1 MSITST
7 ALHHKYTH
15 SIEMMLLNAKVN
27 LPYYGEFNLH
37 VNYFSRPNDPSLPTA
52 GVNVTSKG
60 MNHYYNPA
68 FLDGLTQEQVNFL
81 MLHETFHLL
90 LNHPRRTRMGGYDH
104 KLSNI
109 AQDMIINQILVQDI
123 KPDFIDIPKD
133 EFGRNTALFIPKEYE
148 GEWVYEI
155 LYDYLRERKE
165 EFEKRKEKKEDNKIF
180 AELFV
185 QKNRPTPVEVS
196 ANFAGQHNSFA
207 NILEANSKEEY
218 EKYILNFTRKVL
230 TSLNNGMEVKLI
242 GHTSGIVPV
251 GETAPDYNQKLSER
265 RAEMFKN
272 AVLENI
278 DSYMDVYALCLA
290 IIEHEKNTLNEQ
302 QKLDYIIKYEEITN
316 ATTKKQREVQL
327 KRVTEGQEGNRIE
340 MLFQEYRFTE
350 LNKLDEA
357 TLKSLVLSKGLQIP
371 NIAQEKAKFVGLGQN
386 LLITEGKGDTER
398 IIENEDDGQPAIL
411 RNEVASLPQ
420 YATFRNLTDSEKKQA
435 INRRVE
441 YKFDDSQ
448 DDNQGGG
455 SSPQSENQGNR
466 DGYGQNGKNGQE
478 GHSMDSIFE
487 GMGKN
492 DGQFMDSHMADD
504 IPEELR
510 EQMVKDIQEK
520 LKARGLSS
528 GDIEK
533 TLEKLQKKKKDYL
546 KEIKRGVSFI
556 KGHVKVETITRP
568 NRKGISGLKG
578 KKKLG
583 AKINCIMDTSGSMG
597 GYFEKALSFIFRSDI
612 EINLIMCDTDVK
624 SVDNIKSMKD
634 LKKAVIKGLGGTTM
648 QPAFDLVAEKYNNLN
663 TLLLTDGF
671 TDSLDLAKLKG
682 KVLILSNES
691 ECPIRSKPAKG
702 LKQIIIKDFD

>member
-1 MSITST
+1 MSSST
-7 ALHHKYTH
+7 ELHHKYTH
-15 SIEMMLLNAKVN
+15 SIEMMLLNSKVN

-68 FLDGLTQEQVNFL
+68 FLDSLTQEAVNFL

-90 LNHPRRTRMGGYDH
+90 LNHPRRTRMGGFDH

-109 AQDMIINQILVQDI
+109 AQDMIINQILVESI

-133 EFGRNTALFIPKEYE
+133 EFGRNIALFIPKDYE
-148 GEWVYEI
+148 DEWVFEI
-155 LYDYLRERKE
+155 LYDKLREKKE

-180 AELFV
+180 AELYV
-185 QKNRPTPVEVS
+185 QKNRPTTVEVS
-196 ANFAGQHNSFA
+196 SNYTGQHLAFT
-207 NILEANSKEEY
+207 NILDAHSKEEY
-218 EKYILNFTRKVL
+218 DKYITNFVRKVL
-230 TSLNNGMEVKLI
+230 TSLNNGMSVALI
-242 GHTSGIVPV
+242 GHTSNIMPV
-251 GETAPDYNQKLSER
+251 GETDLAYNQKLSER
-265 RAEMFKN
+265 RAEIFKN
-272 AVLENI
+272 AIIENI
-278 DSYMDVYALCLA
+278 DGYMDVYALCLS
-290 IIEHEKNTLNEQ
+290 IIQHEDNTLTEKE
-302 QKLDYIIKYEEITN
+302 KLDFIIKYEEITN
-316 ATTKKQREVQL
+316 ATSKKQREVQL
-327 KRVTEGQEGNRIE
+327 RKVTDGQVGNRIS

-350 LNKLDEA
+350 LNKLDEK
-357 TLKSLVLSKGLQIP
+357 TLHSLLSIRGLQTP
-371 NIAQEKAKFVGLGQN
+371 NFAQEKAKFIGLAQN
-386 LLITEGKGDTER
+386 LLKTEGRGSDEM
-398 IIENEDDGQPAIL
+398 IILNEDDTDKANL
-411 RNEVASLPQ
+411 RHDIAHLPQ
-420 YATFRNLTDSEKKQA
+420 YATFRNITDPELKQRL
-435 INRRVE
+435 NRRVE

-466 DGYGQNGKNGQE
+466 DGYGQNAKNGQE
-478 GHSMDSIFE
+478 GHSLDSIFE
-487 GMGKN
+487 GMDKN
-492 DGQFMDSHMADD
+492 DGQFMDSHIADD

-520 LKARGLSS
+520 LKARGLMT
-528 GDIEK
+528 GNVEK

-546 KEIKRGVSFI
+546 KDIKRGVSFI
-556 KGHVKVETITRP
+556 KGHVKVDTITRP
-568 NRKGISGLKG
+568 NRKGIMGLKG

-634 LKKAVIKGLGGTTM
+634 LKKSVIKGLGGTTM
-648 QPAFDLVAEKYNNLN
+648 QPAFDLIAEKYNHLN

-682 KVLILSNES
+682 KVLILSNEN
-691 ECPIRSKPAKG
+691 ECPIRTRPTKG
-702 LKQIIIKDFD
+702 LKQIIVKEFD